1 MTFSTPTLMAYAE
14 GELDAAT
21 RADIEA
27 EIPHDPELAEAV
39 AAQLARRAAL
49 QATLRDTLDGAQGQD
64 APAKSSAFDSN
75 EIVQNSM
82 VDRAPMGAENVAQSV
97 SGRWPWAYWSGAQWW
112 GIAVVLL
119 LGVFIGRLIPTRN
132 DDPFIED
139 QGRVLARGPLDSA
152 LTEQSGGSIDR
163 ETGIQI
169 GVSYLAKNGD
179 FCRTFTLK
187 AEQVLAGLACRR
199 DAQWIIDALTRT
211 KADASSAYRMAGA
224 SVPALILGL
233 VEDTI
238 AGDPLDAEQEIEARE
253 LGWER

>member
-1 MTFSTPTLMAYAE
+1 MTFSTETLMAYAD

-39 AAQLARRAAL
+39 AAQLAQRAASEVKL
-49 QATLRDTLDGAQGQD
+49 QNTLDSALNEALPAGLFD
-64 APAKSSAFDSN
+64 AVERQPEQNTTVDLTATQAIRAEKATQAATTVWSWSQWSAIAASS
-75 EIVQNSM
+75 
-82 VDRAPMGAENVAQSV
+82 
-97 SGRWPWAYWSGAQWW
+97 
-112 GIAVVLL
+112 L
-119 LGVFIGRLIPTRN
+119 LGVLVGWLIPTSN
-132 DDPFIED
+132 DDPFVEEN
-139 QGRVLARGPLDSA
+139 GRVLARGPLDSA
-152 LTEQSGGSIDR
+152 LTQQSGGIIDR
-163 ETGIQI
+163 ETGLQI

-179 FCRTFTLK
+179 YCRTFTLK
-187 AEQVLAGLACRR
+187 DEQVLAGLACRR
-199 DAQWIIDALTRT
+199 DAQWMIDALTRT

-253 LGWER
+253 RGWER